1 MSFFFSVIVQLAAIA
16 PSQQAAVL
24 SLRCARPAAHS
35 PDRLVF
41 ATGMRDGSNHQE
53 SAQADR
59 PIATTIGP
67 RIGRTI
73 CDRL

>member
-1 MSFFFSVIVQLAAIA
+1 MSFFLSVIVQLAAIA
-16 PSQQAAVL
+16 HSQQAAVL
-24 SLRCARPAAHS
+24 SLGARPAPHS

-41 ATGMRDGSNHQE
+41 ATGMGDGSNHQE

>member
-24 SLRCARPAAHS
+24 SLRRAPRGAFA
-35 PDRLVF
+35 DRLVF